1 MTGVIDAA
9 IGRSRTVLAS
19 LVLVLIAG
27 TIAFLEIPK
36 ESSPDVPIPIIYV
49 AMSHRGISPEDAERL
64 LVRPMEQELKGI
76 EGVKE
81 MRSTAYEGG
90 ANVLME
96 FEAGFDSEKAKRDV
110 QEKVDIAKAELPD
123 ETDEPTV
130 NEVNIS
136 LFPIVVI
143 TLAGDI
149 QERALLRIADD
160 LSDELEKIP
169 SVLEVDIGGDR
180 EEQADIIVD
189 PVRLQSYGLA
199 NADVA
204 EVIARFNRLVAAGT
218 LDTGQGR
225 FAIKVPGLY
234 KDLDDILDQPVK
246 YTEDSVVRL
255 RDFATIRASYKDPE
269 GFARVNGQP
278 AVTLEVK
285 KRVGENIIDTVNAA
299 RAVVERE
306 RALWPDGLE
315 VNFIQ
320 DQSDDIQTMLFDLQN
335 NVIAAILLVMV
346 VVVAALGLR
355 SGLLVGVAIPGSF
368 LMAILLL
375 AAMGLTV
382 NMVVLF
388 SLILAV
394 GMLVDGAIVVT
405 EYADRKMAEGLDR
418 RTAYSLAAQR
428 MAWPVI
434 ASTATTLAAFM
445 PLLFWTGTVGEFMKY
460 MPITLVATLTASLLM
475 ALIFVPTLGALFGK
489 AGAADPE
496 TMRAL
501 AASERG
507 DLTDLKGMTGAYARL
522 LNASLRQPGL
532 IVILAVVGLV
542 ASWMAYAHFG
552 RGVEF
557 FPDVEPEQAQVLV
570 HARGNLS
577 VHEKDALVREVEER
591 VLALPDFD
599 AVYARSFNRAPR
611 DAAEDVIGV
620 IGLTYKDWQ
629 MRRPSDEVLDLIRAR
644 TSDLAGVRVE
654 PKEPDPGPPVG
665 KEIQVQLTARDPAIL
680 PDAVATVLEAFD
692 DIGGLVDIED
702 SRPIPGIQWDLD
714 VDMGQAAKLGGD
726 VASVGNI
733 VQLVTSGLKVSSFR
747 PDSAKDEVDIVVRY
761 PTEYRSL
768 SQLDRLRLNT
778 PRGLVPVSSFV
789 TREANP
795 KISQIERVDGRRVM
809 TVEANVA
816 KGLLPNDK
824 MKELRA
830 WMAEHPER
838 FPQGLEIDFK
848 GEDEE
853 QKESQA
859 FLSKAFAVALFIMAL
874 ILVTQFNSFYAAFL
888 ILSAVVMSTV
898 GVMLGL
904 LVTGQAFGIIMSGV
918 GVIALAGIVVNN
930 NIVLID
936 THDRLKMEFDDPREA
951 ILRTGVQ
958 RLRPVMLTSVTTM
971 LGLLPMMFM
980 VNIDFI
986 GRTVSYGAPSM
997 QWWTQLATAVV
1008 VGLLFAT
1015 VLTLVVTPS
1024 ALMLQARAHAWV
1036 ERRRARRR
1044 ARIEAPHTGTRG
1056 GTTSPPADDG
1066 PDSDESGD
1074 GPRNGGDDG
1083 SPDGG
1088 PRDGGPRDGG
1098 PRDGGPRDGGPRDG
1112 GDRTD
1117 EDRPD
1122 RPDVPHAA
1130 QFTWR
1135 PA

>member
-1 MTGVIDAA
+1 MKPVIDFALD
-9 IGRSRTVLAS
+9 RSRAVLAS
-19 LVLVLIAG
+19 LLLVLVAG
-27 TIAFLEIPK
+27 TVAFIEIPK
-36 ESSPDVPIPIIYV
+36 ESAPDIPIPIIYV
-49 AMSHRGISPEDAERL
+49 ALSHRGISPEDAERL
-64 LVRPMEQELKGI
+64 LIRPMEQELKGI

-81 MRSTAYEGG
+81 MRSTAFEGG
-90 ANVLME
+90 ANVVLE
-96 FEAGFDSEKAKRDV
+96 FEAGFDNEQAKRDV
-110 QEKVDIAKAELPD
+110 QEQVDIAKTELPD

-130 NEVNIS
+130 NEINIS
-136 LFPIVVI
+136 LFPIVVV

-149 QERALLRIADD
+149 QERALLTIADT
-160 LSDELEKIP
+160 LADEIEKIP
-169 SVLEVDIGGDR
+169 AVLEVDIGGDR
-180 EEQADIIVD
+180 EQQVEIIVD

-204 EVIARFNRLVAAGT
+204 AVIARFNRLVAAGT
-218 LDTGQGR
+218 MDTGEGR
-225 FAIKVPGLY
+225 FAVKVPGLY
-234 KDLDDILDQPVK
+234 EDVTDILDQPVK
-246 YTEDSVVRL
+246 FTDDAVVRL
-255 RDFATIRASYKDPE
+255 RDFATVRATYKDPE
-269 GFARVNGQP
+269 GFARVNGQR

-285 KRVGENIIDTVNAA
+285 KRVGENIIDTVDAV
-299 RAVVERE
+299 RAVVAAE
-306 RALWPDGLE
+306 RARWPDGLS

-355 SGLLVGVAIPGSF
+355 SGLLVGIAIPGSF
-368 LMAILLL
+368 LTAILLL

-405 EYADRKMAEGLDR
+405 EYADRKMTEGLPR
-418 RTAYSLAAQR
+418 RAAYGLAAKR

-445 PLLFWTGTVGEFMKY
+445 PLLFWTGVVGEFMKF

-475 ALIFVPTLGALFGK
+475 ALVFVPTLGSHIGRPQGGK
-489 AGAADPE
+489 AGASERVTA
-496 TMRAL
+496 RAL
-501 AASERG
+501 AG
-507 DLTDLKGMTGAYARL
+507 DGDTDLTRLGGLTGGYARL
-522 LNASLRQPGL
+522 LAVALRRPA
-532 IVILAVVGLV
+532 VVVTLAVVGLA
-542 ASWMAYAHFG
+542 ASWWAYGTYG

-557 FPDVEPEQAQVLV
+557 FPDVEPQQAQLLV

-577 VHEKDALVREVEER
+577 IHEKDALVREVEQR
-591 VLALPDFD
+591 VLALPDFK
-599 AVYARSFNRAPR
+599 AVYARTFNRSPQ
-611 DAAEDVIGV
+611 DAAEDVIGI

-629 MRRPSDEVLDLIRAR
+629 HRRPSDDVLALIRAR

-654 PKEPDPGPPVG
+654 PDEPDEGPPVG
-665 KEIQVQLTARDPAIL
+665 KAIQVQMTARDAAVL
-680 PDAVATVLEAFD
+680 PEAVDLVLSALDE
-692 DIGGLVDIED
+692 IGGFMDVED
-702 SRPIPGIQWDLD
+702 SRPIPGIQWELD

-726 VASVGNI
+726 VQSVGSI

-761 PTEYRSL
+761 PEEDRSMA
-768 SQLDRLRLNT
+768 QLDRLRLNT
-778 PRGLVPVSSFV
+778 AEGLVPVSAFV
-789 TREANP
+789 ERTAMP

-809 TVEANVA
+809 TVKANVA
-816 KGLLPNDK
+816 PGILPDDK
-824 MKELRA
+824 MREIRA
-830 WMAEHPER
+830 WLAENRGR
-838 FPQGLEIDFK
+838 FPPGLDIEFK

-874 ILVTQFNSFYAAFL
+874 ILVTQFNSFYSAFL

-904 LVTGQAFGIIMSGV
+904 LVTGQAFGIIMTGV

-930 NIVLID
+930 NIVLLD
-936 THDRLKMEFDDPREA
+936 THERLKREIADPREA
-951 ILRTGVQ
+951 IMRTGVQ
-958 RLRPVMLTSVTTM
+958 RLRPVLLTSVTTM

-986 GRTVSYGAPSM
+986 NRAVSYGAPSM

-1024 ALMLQARAHAWV
+1024 ALMLQARAHGWM
-1036 ERRRARRR
+1036 ERRRARRALR
-1044 ARIEAPHTGTRG
+1044 ATMPAPEGAAGSAAGDAAT
-1056 GTTSPPADDG
+1056 
-1066 PDSDESGD
+1066 GD
-1074 GPRNGGDDG
+1074 GDAGPAGDG
-1083 SPDGG
+1083 LTGDGG
-1088 PRDGGPRDGG
+1088 PEPDGPGAGPPGAGQAGDDRRGGRDG
-1098 PRDGGPRDGGPRDG
+1098 
-1112 GDRTD
+1112 T
-1117 EDRPD
+1117 RPGASEG
-1122 RPDVPHAA
+1122 RKGVPHAA
-1130 QFTWR
+1130 R
-1135 PA
+1135 VAYPAE

>member
-1 MTGVIDAA
+1 MKGVIDAA
-9 IGRSRTVLAS
+9 IGRSRTVLAT

-27 TIAFLEIPK
+27 TVAFMEIPK
-36 ESSPDVPIPIIYV
+36 ESSPDIPIPILV
-49 AMSHRGISPEDAERL
+49 VSLSHRGISPEDAERL
-64 LVRPMEQELKGI
+64 LVRPMEQELKSI

-90 ANVLME
+90 ANVVLE
-96 FEAGFDSEKAKRDV
+96 FEAGFDSEQAKRDV
-110 QEKVDIAKAELPD
+110 QEKVDIAKVDLPD
-123 ETDEPTV
+123 ETDEPVV
-130 NEVNIS
+130 NEINIS

-149 QERALLRIADD
+149 QERALLRLGDD
-160 LSDELEKIP
+160 LADEIEKIP
-169 SVLEVDIGGDR
+169 AVLEVDIGGDR
-180 EEQADIIVD
+180 EQQAEIIVD

-204 EVIARFNRLVAAGT
+204 GVISRFNRLVAAGT
-218 LDTGQGR
+218 MDTGQGR

-234 KDLDDILDQPVK
+234 EDINDILDQPVK
-246 YTEDSVVRL
+246 FTEDAVVRL
-255 RDFATIRASYKDPE
+255 RDFATVRATFKDPE

-285 KRVGENIIDTVNAA
+285 KRVGENIIDTVDAV
-299 RAVVERE
+299 RAVVTRE
-306 RALWPDGLE
+306 QAHWPQGLE

-320 DQSDDIQTMLFDLQN
+320 DQSDDIKTMLFDLQN
-335 NVIAAILLVMV
+335 NVIAAILLVMI

-405 EYADRKMAEGLDR
+405 EYADRKMAEGLHR
-418 RTAYSLAAQR
+418 REAYALAAKR

-445 PLLFWTGTVGEFMKY
+445 PLLFWTGVVGEFMKY

-475 ALIFVPTLGALFGK
+475 ALIFVPTLGSHIGK
-489 AGAADPE
+489 AGAGDPK

-501 AASERG
+501 AASEKG
-507 DLTDLKGMTGAYARL
+507 SLTDLRGLTGGYARL
-522 LNASLRQPGL
+522 LSWALRRPGL
-532 IVILAVVGLV
+532 VVSLAVCGLV

-552 RGVEF
+552 KGVEF
-557 FPDVEPEQAQVLV
+557 FPDVEPEQAQILV

-577 VHEKDALVREVEER
+577 IHEKDALVREVESR
-591 VLALPDFD
+591 ILALPDFE
-599 AVYARSFNRAPR
+599 AVYARSFNRAPQ
-611 DAAEDVIGV
+611 DAAEDTIGV

-629 MRRPSDEVLDLIRAR
+629 HRRPSDDVLELIRNR
-644 TSDLAGVRVE
+644 TSDLAGVRI
-654 PKEPDPGPPVG
+654 EPDEPDAGPPVG
-665 KEIQVQLTARDPAIL
+665 KDIQVQLSARDPSIL
-680 PDAVATVLEAFD
+680 PEAVEVVRGAFEE
-692 DIGGLVDIED
+692 IGGLVDIED

-714 VDMGQAAKLGGD
+714 VNMGQAAKLGGD

-747 PDSAKDEVDIVVRY
+747 PDTAKDEVDIVVRY
-761 PTEYRSL
+761 PEEDRSMT
-768 SQLDRLRLNT
+768 QLDRLRLNT
-778 PRGLVPVSSFV
+778 PQGLVPLSAFV
-789 TREANP
+789 ERTANP
-795 KISQIERVDGRRVM
+795 KISQVERVDGNRVM
-809 TVEANVA
+809 TVQANAAPGV
-816 KGLLPNDK
+816 LPDDK
-824 MKELRA
+824 MRDLRA
-830 WMAEHPER
+830 WLAENGER
-838 FPQGLEIDFK
+838 LPAGLDIGFK

-859 FLSKAFAVALFIMAL
+859 FLTKAFAIALFIMAL
-874 ILVTQFNSFYAAFL
+874 ILVTQFNSFYSAFL
-888 ILSAVVMSTV
+888 ILSAVIMSTV

-936 THDRLKMEFDDPREA
+936 THDRLKKDFPDPREA

-958 RLRPVMLTSVTTM
+958 RLRPVMLTSITTM

-986 GRTVSYGAPSM
+986 GRHISYGAPSM

-1024 ALMLQARAHAWV
+1024 ALMLQARARGWV
-1036 ERRRARRR
+1036 QRRRARVQARR
-1044 ARIEAPHTGTRG
+1044 VARDQQARGIEPSGTVDAPAQG
-1056 GTTSPPADDG
+1056 AD
-1066 PDSDESGD
+1066 GD
-1074 GPRNGGDDG
+1074 GAGDGDG
-1083 SPDGG
+1083 TASDGDG
-1088 PRDGGPRDGG
+1088 ADSRDDTRK
-1098 PRDGGPRDGGPRDG
+1098 
-1112 GDRTD
+1112 
-1117 EDRPD
+1117 DRPS
-1122 RPDVPHAA
+1122 RKTDVQHAA
-1130 QFTWR
+1130 RVTWN